1 MSEVSVRTVAT
12 GAHGPATGSSWR
24 NDPFVARLKNIV
36 DLSPP
41 ELESLR
47 KVVGSELTIKKR
59 RDLILDGYEYC
70 KLCFVTDGFAARYKL
85 LRNGKRQIVNFVLP
99 GDVVGLPGQFSR
111 PGRRLGGCADRYDGT
126 ELLARSICEA
136 MLSLAKIW
144 PRTKLACGAGSRE
157 LRRAHYRRRPPD
169 ADRAARS
176 PAARDSRPAGYC

>member
-47 KVVGSELTIKKR
+47 KVVESELTIKKR
-59 RDLILDGYEYC
+59 RDLILDGYEYR

-99 GDVVGLPGQFSR
+99 GDVVGLPGSF
-111 PGRRLGGCADRYDGT
+111 LG
-126 ELLARSICEA
+126 
-136 MLSLAKIW
+136 
-144 PRTKLACGAGSRE
+144 
-157 LRRAHYRRRPPD
+157 
-169 ADRAARS
+169 RAALLWLR
-176 PAARDSRPAGYC
+176 